1 MVAFVPFLH
10 STLLT
15 GVPVAEIDLGWAMW
29 MEYSVWGE
37 EDATGWIVLP
47 IGGGDPIDLGFS
59 L

>member
-29 MEYSVWGE
+29 MECSVWGE
-37 EDATGWIVLP
+37 EDATGEEDA
-47 IGGGDPIDLGFS
+47 IGGGDSIDLGFS